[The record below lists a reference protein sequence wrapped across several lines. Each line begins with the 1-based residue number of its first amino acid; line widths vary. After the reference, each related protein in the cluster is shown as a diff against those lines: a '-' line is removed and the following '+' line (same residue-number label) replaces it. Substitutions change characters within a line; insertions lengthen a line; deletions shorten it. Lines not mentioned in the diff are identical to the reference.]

1 MTKPKMKVKS
11 KGCKPTR
18 NKKYCSSRRATRRSR
33 CKSAIIV
40 VISAHLATN
49 FRWLLSPFGRR
60 VEEEGPGKVTSTKL
74 SPKGSRI
81 QRSLLPQAATGKMQ
95 KQILEA
101 RFGDVGIGHHY
112 ISFSRQ
118 THRISQ

>member
-49 FRWLLSPFGRR
+49 FGAPFPLGEGLGKRDLASDLHKTLYLQSLSQS
-60 VEEEGPGKVTSTKL
+60 EGDPEKVTPS
-74 SPKGSRI
+74 GGD
-81 QRSLLPQAATGKMQ
+81 RSDEK
-95 KQILEA
+95 
-101 RFGDVGIGHHY
+101 
-112 ISFSRQ
+112 
-118 THRISQ
+118 